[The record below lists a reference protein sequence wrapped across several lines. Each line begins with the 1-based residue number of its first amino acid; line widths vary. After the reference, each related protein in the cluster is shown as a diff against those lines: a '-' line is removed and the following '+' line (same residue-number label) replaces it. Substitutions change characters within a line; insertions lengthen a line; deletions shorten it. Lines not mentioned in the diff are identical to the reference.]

1 MSIMWFLFS
10 AGSGEENESK
20 SLSNGTVITVAISGV
35 LAVAIICLAA
45 YLILRS
51 RNKRSQRGDIH
62 VAT

>member
-1 MSIMWFLFS
+1 MSIIWFLFS

-20 SLSNGTVITVAISGV
+20 SLSNGTVITVVISGV
-35 LAVAIICLAA
+35 LAVAIICLTA

-51 RNKRSQRGDIH
+51 RNKRSRRGDIH